1 MTVYGSDFSR
11 RRKASAEKLV
21 DALLINMALRFGFDE
36 VWDQM
41 DDSAHADMRAD
52 WIELAND
59 MLSTK

>member
-1 MTVYGSDFSR
+1 
-11 RRKASAEKLV
+11 
-21 DALLINMALRFGFDE
+21 
-36 VWDQM
+36 M